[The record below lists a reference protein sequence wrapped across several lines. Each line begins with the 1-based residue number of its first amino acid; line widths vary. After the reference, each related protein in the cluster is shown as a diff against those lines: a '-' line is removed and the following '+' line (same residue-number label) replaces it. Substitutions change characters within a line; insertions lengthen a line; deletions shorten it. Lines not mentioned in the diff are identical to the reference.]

1 MLCSSSRAV
10 QTVSAV
16 DHSVVPFFREAAKKL
31 LATIDEPEVAL
42 ALALAKITG
51 HTAMKARSLLTAHEG
66 FTTIMYTG
74 EQQVGCWRPGLRG
87 GDCGGGLCTLACHVG
102 MFSRSACLL
111 YIHTSLP

>member
-1 MLCSSSRAV
+1 MLSRSSARSTPAARTGALTHYAMCSPCRAV

-66 FTTIMYTG
+66 FTTVMYTG
-74 EQQVGCWRPGLRG
+74 EQQVGC
-87 GDCGGGLCTLACHVG
+87 
-102 MFSRSACLL
+102 
-111 YIHTSLP
+111 